1 MARTYTLNATIYG
14 GRASYRS
21 ELMTSYS
28 SNSNKRAGFKAS
40 TDGSEWYYCC
50 YFAFDQA
57 TLADIKSKIQG
68 GVNLTSIKL
77 KVSSGT
83 CNYRYTFKYGVKS
96 TSSTTAFKI
105 DSDIDLT
112 IERYAS
118 IGTITVTSLG
128 VPDYGYVI
136 GGWQNTHVAP
146 TISSATLTIETDETP
161 FTLYYDANGGTD
173 APAPTVGYGIS
184 SASITVTS
192 SEPTRT
198 AYVFEDW
205 NTASDASGTTYEG
218 GDSITIS
225 ADTTLF
231 ARWSGLK
238 STITSCPDTEIED
251 TMLITWT
258 SPIVDSTHIVTISMG
273 DYTYT
278 SPEIT
283 AGTNQLSYSVDSAWY
298 ARIPN
303 ATQSPA
309 TVVLYTYA
317 DGELIGSD
325 TRSPNI
331 IVPATEVPVINDFQA
346 GYNNTDNP
354 TVLSW
359 HVFLQGYSKASCVS
373 RGLRGGL
380 TASQGATLA
389 SAKITGAGFDRTFV
403 PTWSS
408 TYNCYTFGEI
418 GDIVTVYGTQTW
430 TLVVTDSR
438 GRTATATS
446 SLNVDAYQPPT
457 VNAFTGYRCDSD
469 GTLNPVT
476 GESLKATVTFTYT
489 AVGTNAV
496 TNTLSYK
503 KSTDQYYT
511 TAGTDV
517 ATGSTTIFA
526 VNSADQSATYNI
538 QFTIT
543 DSLLNTQTVNL
554 TISSV
559 VGISFGLKNDRAR
572 FGGAVRQAG
581 LEVDWNS
588 QFDRDVNV
596 LGNLTVNSS
605 RVVLTVNS
613 TAPDASGNVNV
624 SGGGGGT
631 DISAERVQIEGNY
644 VYPFVIRDENA
655 EKGLEV
661 LISSSVTQMSLFDA
675 DVERNYIGNGRVSV
689 YDTVGTEVSR
699 IAHDQSFIGTDL
711 SVTGDITASGD
722 VTISS
727 TLAVS
732 SDATIGGDLTVT
744 GDIIGNI
751 AGIVKTVNSVLPDA
765 SGEVTLEIGDF
776 GDITHKATGET
787 ATYTVA
793 SGSRNVFFVVG
804 GSASNLCIC
813 LAYCTNAGVVVTN
826 KIGTASN
833 ITITTSTNQVK
844 IKTASASADIL
855 RLGYTAP

>member
-14 GRASYRS
+14 GRAAYRS
-21 ELMTSYS
+21 ADMSSYS

-50 YFAFDQA
+50 YFAFDQS
-57 TLADIKSKIQG
+57 TLADIKAKIAG

-77 KVSSGT
+77 KITSGT
-83 CNYRYTFKYGVKS
+83 CNYQYTFKWGIKS

-105 DSDIDLT
+105 TADHDIT
-112 IERYAS
+112 IARYAS
-118 IGTITVTSLG
+118 IGTINATSYG

-146 TISSATLTIETDETP
+146 TISAATLTIETDETP
-161 FTLYYDANGGTD
+161 FTLTYDANGGTD

-184 SASITVTS
+184 STTVTVTTA
-192 SEPTRT
+192 EPTRT

-225 ADTTLF
+225 VDTTLF

-251 TMLITWT
+251 NMLITWS
-258 SPIVDSTHIVTISMG
+258 SPIVDSTHVVTVSIG

-283 AGTNQLSYSVDSAWY
+283 AGTSQLSYSVDSAWY
-298 ARIPN
+298 GRIPN
-303 ATQSPA
+303 AVQSPA

-331 IVPATEVPVINDFQA
+331 IVPASEVPVINHFQA
-346 GYNNTDNP
+346 GYINNNP
-354 TVLSW
+354 TVDAW
-359 HVFLQGYSKASCVS
+359 HKFVQGYSNVRAWSLNMS
-373 RGLRGGL
+373 AG
-380 TASQGATLA
+380 TGATLV
-389 SAKITGAGFDRTFV
+389 SARVYGANIDQTV
-403 PTWSS
+403 TPTWV
-408 TYNCYTFGEI
+408 TDHYQFFVT
-418 GDIVTVYGTQTW
+418 GDIITVSGSQTW
-430 TLVVTDSR
+430 TLVITDSR
-438 GRTATATS
+438 GRTATTTS
-446 SLNVDAYQPPT
+446 SQNVYAYQPPT
-457 VNAFTGYRCDSD
+457 VTAFTGYRCDSD

-476 GESLKATVTFTYT
+476 GESLKATVSFTYT
-489 AVGTNAV
+489 AIGTNAV

-526 VNSADQSATYNI
+526 VNSADQSATYNV

-572 FGGAVRQAG
+572 FGGAVRQQG

-588 QFDRDVNV
+588 QFDGNVNV
-596 LGNLTVNSS
+596 LGDLTVNSS

-624 SGGGGGT
+624 SGGGGGP

-661 LISSSVTQMSLFDA
+661 LVSSSVTQMSLFDA

-689 YDTVGTEVSR
+689 YDTVGSEVSR

-711 SVTGDITASGD
+711 SVAGDVTVGSGITVSSDASFGGD
-722 VTISS
+722 VTI
-727 TLAVS
+727 T
-732 SDATIGGDLTVT
+732 GDLT
-744 GDIIGNI
+744 GG
-751 AGIVKTVNSVLPDA
+751 GIVKTVNSVSPDSA
-765 SGEVTLEIGDF
+765 GALSLSMS
-776 GDITHKATGET
+776 DICDIYKFYTGEQRT
-787 ATYTVA
+787 LDVESSY
-793 SGSRNVFFVVG
+793 RHVFFMIG
-804 GSASNLCIC
+804 GSTNNNCIL
-813 LAYCTNAGVVVTN
+813 LANVTSAGAVSYT
-826 KIGTASN
+826 KLGTGSN
-833 ITITTSTNQVK
+833 ITIATATNK
-844 IKTASASADIL
+844 IKITVAS
-855 RLGYTAP
+855 YTTWALHFQFVDEVV